1 VAAEP
6 ISCLTASMLKG
17 LLGNFLAEPV
27 NEVSAPALAR
37 ERGLAIAEV
46 KTNDTPDFASL
57 VSLRLRSGAHTS
69 EVAGTIL
76 GKREP
81 RIVRVN
87 RFEVDAAPSGT
98 MLVMTNE
105 DQPGVIGDVGH
116 TLGDAQVNIA
126 QFALARDGANGQALA
141 LVNIDGRA
149 SAEVLD
155 RLRGLPHVLEVRQV
169 FL

>member
-1 VAAEP
+1 VK
-6 ISCLTASMLKG
+6 S
-17 LLGNFLAEPV
+17 
-27 NEVSAPALAR
+27 NE
-37 ERGLAIAEV
+37 
-46 KTNDTPDFASL
+46 TPDFASL
-57 VSLRLRSGAHTS
+57 VTVRLACKPGIT
-69 EVAGTIL
+69 EVSGTII

-87 RFEVDAAPSGT
+87 RFEVEAAPSGT

-116 TLGDAQVNIA
+116 TLGEAKVNIA

-141 LVNIDGRA
+141 LVNVDGRA

-155 RLRGLPHVLEVRQV
+155 RLRGLPHVLDVRQV